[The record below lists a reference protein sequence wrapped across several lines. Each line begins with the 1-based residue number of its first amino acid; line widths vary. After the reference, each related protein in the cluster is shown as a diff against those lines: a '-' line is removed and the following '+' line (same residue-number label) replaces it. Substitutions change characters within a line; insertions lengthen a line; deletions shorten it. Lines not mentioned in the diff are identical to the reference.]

1 MKEKREREKAD
12 TLVSMHDKIGFRSKV
27 GKALD
32 RRRNVKK
39 GSETQPV
46 INSAY
51 QELCLKREK
60 AFKAGRN

>member
-1 MKEKREREKAD
+1 
-12 TLVSMHDKIGFRSKV
+12 MHDKIGFRSKV